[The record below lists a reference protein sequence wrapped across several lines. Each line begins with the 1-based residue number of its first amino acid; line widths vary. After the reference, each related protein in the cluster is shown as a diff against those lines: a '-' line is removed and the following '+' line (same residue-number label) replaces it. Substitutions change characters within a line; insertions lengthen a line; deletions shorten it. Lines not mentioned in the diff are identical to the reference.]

1 MTKIIKINAQEKGG
15 ALLLS
20 IMLILSI
27 GLIVGSGLS
36 FSAFNSLISAR
47 DKIKSIESY
56 YAAESGLED
65 SLLRLK
71 EGMLFP
77 SPNSLS
83 VENNSTVV
91 EISDLIGGSQTITS
105 RGNADGRIRK
115 LSVAYLVTTDDVSFF
130 YGAQVGEGGMIM
142 GNNSRVEG
150 NVFSNGSIL
159 PLGGGVSEIT
169 DTVTIAINGN
179 QIDSVNVGGDL
190 YTHSCQDPDITG
202 VLHYVSGGSIVNCDY
217 GSSEDMGPNEIEAK
231 DLPIP
236 QEQIDN
242 WKNDGTAGGTLSG
255 DYLLDGGADSLG
267 PIRITG
273 NMIIDNKSTLN
284 VTGLIYVEGNIIVRN
299 KATIKLDEQFGS
311 TSGIIISN
319 GKITVGNSANLQ
331 GSGQEGSFIM
341 LLSTNESLDIASPA
355 VDVSNNAQ
363 GAIFYA
369 SQGLIHLHNNI
380 LIREATAY
388 QIALDN
394 NAVISYETG
403 LENVNFTSGPG
414 GSRRAENW
422 REVE

>member
-1 MTKIIKINAQEKGG
+1 MEKGG

-27 GLIVGSGLS
+27 GLVVGSGLS
-36 FSAFNSLISAR
+36 FSAFNSLVSSR

-56 YAAESGLED
+56 YAAEAGIED
-65 SLLRLK
+65 NLLRLK
-71 EGMLFP
+71 EGMQIS
-77 SPNSLS
+77 SPNILA
-83 VENNSTVV
+83 VGNNSANI

-105 RGNADGRIRK
+105 QGDADGRIRK
-115 LSVAYLVTTDDVSFF
+115 LSVAYLVTTDNVSFF

-142 GNNSRVEG
+142 GNNSRIEG
-150 NVFSNGSIL
+150 NVFSNGNIL
-159 PLGGGVSEIT
+159 PLGGGTSEIT

-179 QIDSVNVGGDL
+179 RIDSVDVGGDL
-190 YTHSCQDPDITG
+190 YVHSCKDSDITG
-202 VLHYVSGGSIVNCDY
+202 VLHYVSSGSIVNCDY

-231 DLPIP
+231 DLPIS
-236 QEQIDN
+236 QEQIDG
-242 WKNDGTAGGTLSG
+242 WKNNGAAGGTLSG
-255 DYLLDGGADSLG
+255 DYILDGAGTTSLG
-267 PIRITG
+267 PIKITG
-273 NMIIDNKSTLN
+273 NMIIDNNATLN
-284 VTGLIYVEGNIIVRN
+284 ITGLIYVEEDIIIRN
-299 KATIKLDEQFGS
+299 GATVKLDENFGS
-311 TSGIIISN
+311 TSGIIISG
-319 GKITVGNSANLQ
+319 GKITVENNANLQ

-341 LLSTNESLDIASPA
+341 LLSTNESLDMTSPA
-355 VDVSNNAQ
+355 VNVSNNAQ

-380 LIREATAY
+380 LIREATGY

-403 LENVNFTSGPG
+403 LENINFTSGPG